1 MMYIYKKKLEDKKS
15 KYLIIR
21 ILLIILG
28 SIFVAIGAI
37 GILVPGLPTTPFMI
51 LAAACYI
58 RSSNKLYN
66 WLIKNKLFGKH
77 IKNIR
82 EGKGIPI
89 RVKIFAQ
96 VMMTTFIFLAII
108 PFSPISVPNL
118 FIKIIIFLAGLT
130 SFWYVAYRVPTL
142 KE

>member
-1 MMYIYKKKLEDKKS
+1 MYIYKKKLEDKKS

-28 SIFVAIGAI
+28 SIFVAIGAV

>member
-1 MMYIYKKKLEDKKS
+1 MYIHKKKLEDKKS

-118 FIKIIIFLAGLT
+118 FIKVIIFLAGLT

>member
-1 MMYIYKKKLEDKKS
+1 MEDKKS

-118 FIKIIIFLAGLT
+118 FIKVIIFLAGLT

>member
-1 MMYIYKKKLEDKKS
+1 MYIHKKKLEDKKS

-28 SIFVAIGAI
+28 SVFVAIGAI

>member
-1 MMYIYKKKLEDKKS
+1 MEDKKS

-108 PFSPISVPNL
+108 PFSP
-118 FIKIIIFLAGLT
+118 
-130 SFWYVAYRVPTL
+130 TL
-142 KE
+142 SDAHLNALI

>member
-1 MMYIYKKKLEDKKS
+1 MYIYKKKLEDKKS

>member
-1 MMYIYKKKLEDKKS
+1 MEDKKS

-21 ILLIILG
+21 ILLIVLG

-37 GILVPGLPTTPFMI
+37 GVLVPGLPTTPFMI

-66 WLIKNKLFGKH
+66 WLIKNKLFVKH

-118 FIKIIIFLAGLT
+118 FIKVIIFLAGLT

>member
-1 MMYIYKKKLEDKKS
+1 MEDKKS

-28 SIFVAIGAI
+28 SVFVAIGAI

-118 FIKIIIFLAGLT
+118 FIKVIIFLAGLT

>member
-1 MMYIYKKKLEDKKS
+1 MEDKKS

-89 RVKIFAQ
+89 RVKIFAK

>member
-1 MMYIYKKKLEDKKS
+1 MEDKKS

-96 VMMTTFIFLAII
+96 DMMTTFIFLAII

>member
-1 MMYIYKKKLEDKKS
+1 MYIYKKKLEDKKS

-89 RVKIFAQ
+89 KVKIFAQ

>member
-1 MMYIYKKKLEDKKS
+1 LEDKKS

>member
-1 MMYIYKKKLEDKKS
+1 MEDKKS

-37 GILVPGLPTTPFMI
+37 GILIPGLPTTPFMI

>member
-1 MMYIYKKKLEDKKS
+1 MEDKKS

-89 RVKIFAQ
+89 KVKIFAQ

-108 PFSPISVPNL
+108 PLSPISVPNL

>member
-1 MMYIYKKKLEDKKS
+1 LEDKKS

-28 SIFVAIGAI
+28 SVFVAIGAI

-118 FIKIIIFLAGLT
+118 FIKVIIFLAGLT

>member
-1 MMYIYKKKLEDKKS
+1 MEDKKS

>member
-1 MMYIYKKKLEDKKS
+1 MEDKKS

-89 RVKIFAQ
+89 KVKIFAQ

>member
-1 MMYIYKKKLEDKKS
+1 MEDKKS

-130 SFWYVAYRVPTL
+130 SFWYVAFRVPTL

>member
-1 MMYIYKKKLEDKKS
+1 MEDKKS

-21 ILLIILG
+21 ILLIVLG

-37 GILVPGLPTTPFMI
+37 GVLVPGLPTTPFMI

-108 PFSPISVPNL
+108 PLSPISVPNL
-118 FIKIIIFLAGLT
+118 FIKVIIFLAGLT

>member
-1 MMYIYKKKLEDKKS
+1 MEDKKS

-28 SIFVAIGAI
+28 SVFVAIGAI

>member
-1 MMYIYKKKLEDKKS
+1 MEDKKS

-130 SFWYVAYRVPTL
+130 SFWYVAYRVPT
-142 KE
+142 

>member
-1 MMYIYKKKLEDKKS
+1 LEDKKS

-89 RVKIFAQ
+89 KVKIFAQ

>member
-1 MMYIYKKKLEDKKS
+1 MEDKKS

-118 FIKIIIFLAGLT
+118 FIKVIIFLAGLT
-130 SFWYVAYRVPTL
+130 SFWYEAYRVPTL

>member
-1 MMYIYKKKLEDKKS
+1 MYIYKKKLEDKKS

-118 FIKIIIFLAGLT
+118 FIKVIIFLAGLT

>member
-1 MMYIYKKKLEDKKS
+1 MEDKKS

-77 IKNIR
+77 IKTI
-82 EGKGIPI
+82 
-89 RVKIFAQ
+89 
-96 VMMTTFIFLAII
+96 
-108 PFSPISVPNL
+108 
-118 FIKIIIFLAGLT
+118 
-130 SFWYVAYRVPTL
+130 
-142 KE
+142 

>member
-1 MMYIYKKKLEDKKS
+1 M
-15 KYLIIR
+15 IR

-89 RVKIFAQ
+89 KVKIFAQ

>member
-1 MMYIYKKKLEDKKS
+1 MEDKKS

-58 RSSNKLYN
+58 RSSDKLYN

-96 VMMTTFIFLAII
+96 VMMTTFIFLAIFPI
-108 PFSPISVPNL
+108 SPISVPNF

>member
-1 MMYIYKKKLEDKKS
+1 MEDKKS

-28 SIFVAIGAI
+28 SIFVAIGAV